1 MQDKYEQLLE
11 RSVAT
16 QEGVNESLKQLRE
29 NTKALN
35 DNFVLHCSRQEDI
48 SKEVKIIRAELLK
61 WLKLSIVI
69 LISVLG
75 GKQIINLLID
85 KI

>member
-1 MQDKYEQLLE
+1 MDSNYEKLLE

-16 QEGVNESLKQLRE
+16 QEGINDSLRQLKE

-35 DNFVLHCSRQEDI
+35 DSFVLHCAGQDDI
-48 SKEVKIIRAELLK
+48 QKEVKIIRLELLK
-61 WLKLSIVI
+61 WLKWSIVI

-75 GKQIINLLID
+75 GKQIITLLID